1 MQGSKSRMVLKKMSL
16 KKRLFRSIMAI
27 LLLALLILVL
37 VVAAAA
43 SLLEETIL
51 DSLGSVENAELDSEV
66 SAVVKMMESLD
77 TAQDTENFSLTEQNL
92 KEAGYE
98 LLLIDGE
105 DIVYGGGTREKE
117 FLQDFRAQDHRSEV
131 PEVFYLENTT
141 AVGRWLEDSGMY
153 AMAVHF
159 AEQEWWKG
167 TFFGAFSSFFFICLV
182 AGMAAICVLLVLSG
196 IFAGRLSKRVMEPL
210 EALAEG
216 AERIRRGNLKED
228 IVYHGEEEFEDVC
241 RTFNDMQRAILKSRE
256 QRLKE
261 EKARSDMVTGISH
274 DLRTPLTSARGYIQ
288 GILDGVAGTEEKKE
302 LYLRTAYEA
311 TEEMDIL
318 LQKLFDFSRLESGQL
333 PFYMV
338 HGDLAEFTAA
348 WVAQREPAL
357 DERKVRISL
366 TKGAEVLPE
375 IDMDIEQLPRVFDN
389 LLENSMKYAGT
400 MPVRIDVDIREEG
413 DHVLLQWSDNGKG
426 VPEEKLDDIFQ
437 RFYRCDESRTEKGS
451 GVGLYVVKYI
461 VERHGGTITAQNA
474 GGLLLRLC
482 FPKGS
487 QQE

>member
-1 MQGSKSRMVLKKMSL
+1 MHNSRMVLKKMSL
-16 KKRLFRSIMAI
+16 KKRMFRSIMVI

-37 VVAAAA
+37 VVAVAAA
-43 SLLEETIL
+43 LLEEVIL
-51 DSLGSVENAELDSEV
+51 DDPRSVGQVDFFHS
-66 SAVVKMMESLD
+66 
-77 TAQDTENFSLTEQNL
+77 FS
-92 KEAGYE
+92 
-98 LLLIDGE
+98 
-105 DIVYGGGTREKE
+105 V
-117 FLQDFRAQDHRSEV
+117 
-131 PEVFYLENTT
+131 
-141 AVGRWLEDSGMY
+141 
-153 AMAVHF
+153 
-159 AEQEWWKG
+159 
-167 TFFGAFSSFFFICLV
+167 FFFTCLV
-182 AGMAAICVLLVLSG
+182 AGMAAICVILVLSAV
-196 IFAGRLSKRVMEPL
+196 FADRLSKRVMEPL
-210 EALAEG
+210 EALTEG

-228 IVYHGEEEFEDVC
+228 IVYRGEEEFEDVC
-241 RTFNDMQRAILKSRE
+241 RTFNDMQRAILESQE

-274 DLRTPLTSARGYIQ
+274 DLRTPLTSVRGYIQ
-288 GILDGVAGTEEKKE
+288 GILDGVAGTEEKRD

-311 TEEMDIL
+311 TEEMNAL

-338 HGDLAEFTAA
+338 RGDLAEFAAA

-357 DERKVRISL
+357 DRKRVVISL

-400 MPVRIDVDIREEG
+400 VPVRISVDIREER
-413 DHVLLQWSDNGKG
+413 DDVVLEWRDDGRG
-426 VPEEKLDDIFQ
+426 VPEEKLNDIFE

-461 VERHGGTITAQNA
+461 IERHGGTITAQNE
-474 GGLLLRLC
+474 GGLLLRLR

-487 QQE
+487 RQE

>member
-1 MQGSKSRMVLKKMSL
+1 MQGSRSRMVLKKMSL
-16 KKRLFRSIMAI
+16 KKRMFRSIMI
-27 LLLALLILVL
+27 MLLLALLILVL

-51 DSLGSVENAELDSEV
+51 DNPEFYGNGETDGSTDHAAFF
-66 SAVVKMMESLD
+66 SA
-77 TAQDTENFSLTEQNL
+77 
-92 KEAGYE
+92 
-98 LLLIDGE
+98 
-105 DIVYGGGTREKE
+105 
-117 FLQDFRAQDHRSEV
+117 
-131 PEVFYLENTT
+131 
-141 AVGRWLEDSGMY
+141 
-153 AMAVHF
+153 
-159 AEQEWWKG
+159 
-167 TFFGAFSSFFFICLV
+167 FFFTCLV

-241 RTFNDMQRAILKSRE
+241 RTFNDMQKAILESQE

-274 DLRTPLTSARGYIQ
+274 DLRTPLTSVRGYIQ
-288 GILDGVAGTEEKKE
+288 GILDGVAVTEEKKE

-311 TEEMDIL
+311 TEEMNVL

-333 PFYMV
+333 PFFMV
-338 HGDLAEFTAA
+338 RGDLAEFTAA

-357 DERKVRISL
+357 DGEKVQITL

-400 MPVRIDVDIREEG
+400 LPVKIYVDIREEG
-413 DHVLLQWSDNGKG
+413 DHVVLEWRDDGKG

-461 VERHGGTITAQNA
+461 VERHGGTITARNA

-487 QQE
+487 RLE